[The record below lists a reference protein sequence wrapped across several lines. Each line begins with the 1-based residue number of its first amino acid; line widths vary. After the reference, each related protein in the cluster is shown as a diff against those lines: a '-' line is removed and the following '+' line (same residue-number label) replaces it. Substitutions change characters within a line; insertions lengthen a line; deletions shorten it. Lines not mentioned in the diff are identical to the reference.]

1 MRSKTKMDRFGRV
14 VIPKK
19 IRQAMG
25 IKTDTEV
32 YLETRDNGILMIPNH
47 LNPIVKEDSGIM
59 VVCSE
64 PLEEFTDFIDRDR
77 QERIRK
83 IVKGLDY

>member
-1 MRSKTKMDRFGRV
+1 MRSKTKVDRFGRI
-14 VIPKK
+14 VIPKRM
-19 IRQAMG
+19 RQAIG

-32 YLETRDNGILMIPNH
+32 YLETRDNGILMIPNN

-64 PLEEFTDFIDRDR
+64 PLEEFTDFIDLDR
-77 QERIRK
+77 QKRIRK
-83 IVKGLDY
+83 IVKDLDY

>member
-1 MRSKTKMDRFGRV
+1 MRSKTKVDRFGRV

-19 IRQAMG
+19 MRQAIG

-32 YLETRDNGILMIPNH
+32 YLEKRDNGIFMIPNS
-47 LNPIVKEDSGIM
+47 LKPIVKEDSGIM
-59 VVCSE
+59 VLCSE
-64 PLEEFTDFIDRDR
+64 PLEEFSDFIDRNR

-83 IVKGLDY
+83 IVKGLD